1 MEAKGITLRPIA
13 QKDVP
18 DLAEILK
25 NDTVKKTY
33 MVPDLTDEE
42 AVALAKKIAALS
54 EDMDRYVRGI
64 YLEDT
69 LIGMLN
75 DVNTEEGTVE
85 LGWALHPDYYNRGYA
100 TQAVRLAIQDTF
112 SKGYSTVEAGAFPE
126 NAASMRVMEKAGM
139 VRQLKT
145 EDVTY
150 RGVTH
155 SCIFYAIKRKPIS
168 LETEQLVLCNVS
180 PEDAPVVFHYRND
193 ERCARFQR
201 GQTIDLEGIKTLLER
216 RQFDTISDRQNF
228 MIAVRLKQT
237 GEFVGEIVVMP
248 NDGCFSIGYTFHYA
262 HHRKGYAYEAL
273 KSLTEH
279 LHTAYPAMEFIS
291 FTEPEN
297 LPSRRLLE
305 KLGYEDLGYVSKVTS
320 QMYGKWLSQ
329 E

>member
-1 MEAKGITLRPIA
+1 MKVNKITLRPIT

-18 DLAEILK
+18 ALAEILK

-33 MVPDLTDEE
+33 MVPDLTAEE
-42 AVALAKKIAALS
+42 AMTLATKIAALS
-54 EDMDRYVRGI
+54 EDMARYVRGV

-69 LIGMLN
+69 MIGMLN
-75 DVNTEEGTVE
+75 DVNKEEGTVE

-100 TQAVRLAIQDTF
+100 TQAVRLAIRDMF
-112 SKGYSTVEAGAFPE
+112 SQGYSTVEAGAFPG

-155 SCIFYAIKRKPIS
+155 TCIFYAIERKRIN
-168 LETEQLVLCNVS
+168 LETERLVLCNVS
-180 PEDAPVVFHYRND
+180 PEDVPVVFDYRND
-193 ERCARFQR
+193 ERCAKYQR
-201 GQTIDLEGIKTLLER
+201 GQTKDIKGITELLKR
-216 RQFDTISDRQNF
+216 RQTDVISDQQNF
-228 MIAVRLKQT
+228 MVAVRLKQT

-248 NDGCFSIGYTFHYA
+248 NDGCFSIGYTFHYN

-273 KSLTEH
+273 KKLTDH
-279 LHTAYPAMEFIS
+279 LHATYPNMEFIS

-297 LPSRRLLE
+297 LPSRKLLE
-305 KLGYEDLGYVSKVTS
+305 KLGYEDLGYISKVTS

-329 E
+329 Q